1 MQPETNYQ
9 TKHAWDV
16 LSRAE
21 ETGLL
26 YSLLLD
32 DREQLIGI
40 KRYAGAFCFRCN
52 ASLLIDGEESGRR
65 AIKQQCDQCPVCG
78 EENIGSSSDVIA
90 CASFDWIMAPHLLP
104 RKSPLATRAE
114 LSADEKTGSSSKIG
128 KTSSGRVAVA
138 ETDDRSR
145 RRRKMAKP
153 SNSVVD
159 QFGNRLEVEQF
170 WKRVVDPCPIQ
181 FYDRIRQ

>member
-1 MQPETNYQ
+1 MQTELKQ
-9 TKHAWDV
+9 TKSAWDA
-16 LSRAE
+16 LSRTE
-21 ETGLL
+21 EAGLS

-32 DREQLIGI
+32 DRLQLIGI

-52 ASLLIDGEESGRR
+52 ASMLIDGEESGRR

-78 EENIGSSSDVIA
+78 AANVGASSDIIA

-104 RKSPLATRAE
+104 RKSPMATRTE
-114 LSADEKTGSSSKIG
+114 TSVRQEKNTASSK
-128 KTSSGRVAVA
+128 SSAVA
-138 ETDDRSR
+138 TPVVEANDRSR
-145 RRRKMAKP
+145 RRRTMAKP

-159 QFGNRLEVEQF
+159 QFGNQFDVELF